1 MASSCIALLRNAFLN
16 EAIHKDV
23 KQFCPELSDYDK
35 VLAILYMKHS
45 QDNIFTKINLSTSD
59 IDTLMKYLSQTNF
72 RHNSIIMNQI
82 KSLSIFQTANGVLTT
97 LLDKSV
103 YLWPSESFCIAGYE
117 K

>member
-1 MASSCIALLRNAFLN
+1 
-16 EAIHKDV
+16 
-23 KQFCPELSDYDK
+23 
-35 VLAILYMKHS
+35 
-45 QDNIFTKINLSTSD
+45 
-59 IDTLMKYLSQTNF
+59 MKYLSQTNF

-117 K
+117 KWALVTNVIFLKRHGSWTYLCGSDFTLY